1 MFTEAHISCAVL
13 CCSKSLLA
21 CDPRNLELKFMFD
34 FGACRQGECI
44 KLAQEIWKEW
54 YGVPRDFSETV
65 RLDTGKKRAMKEDS
79 ENFFLAKR
87 RRRVSEDVPLLTCEE
102 VRTATS
108 VHVPVDCERTEKEL
122 TIQLRKQFKNTI
134 QNYLWGHLTAAEV
147 PANLIDVAAEFA
159 ESRSKQDMQR
169 VKDASKKQALLDAVP
184 PHFHRE
190 SQWIFLERAEW
201 SQQRAFA
208 GCKITADPLLP
219 LFYVVSDPSSPPT
232 SVLWAATIR
241 GGCVLDLDCMLNII
255 AQRPHQKN
263 KGVAYLYDAA
273 YSIQR
278 KILVCE
284 DFAAT
289 KPEVSEIVQQCM

>member
-54 YGVPRDFSETV
+54 CGVPRDFSETV

-184 PHFHRE
+184 SRKPVDLSGACRVEPTTGVCGMQNHR
-190 SQWIFLERAEW
+190 R
-201 SQQRAFA
+201 
-208 GCKITADPLLP
+208 
-219 LFYVVSDPSSPPT
+219 SPPASILCGVRPEQPAYFCFVGSDHT
-232 SVLWAATIR
+232 RRMRARPRLH
-241 GGCVLDLDCMLNII
+241 
-255 AQRPHQKN
+255 AQYYRS
-263 KGVAYLYDAA
+263 A
-273 YSIQR
+273 SSSEEQR
-278 KILVCE
+278 SCILV
-284 DFAAT
+284 
-289 KPEVSEIVQQCM
+289 

>member
-1 MFTEAHISCAVL
+1 
-13 CCSKSLLA
+13 
-21 CDPRNLELKFMFD
+21 MFD
-34 FGACRQGECI
+34 FGACQQAECI
-44 KLAQEIWKEW
+44 KLAQEVWKEW
-54 YGVPRDFSETV
+54 YGVPRDFGATV
-65 RLDTGKKRAMKEDS
+65 RLDAGKKRAMKEGS

-87 RRRVSEDVPLLTCEE
+87 RRCVSEDLPLLTCEE

-108 VHVPVDCERTEKEL
+108 VHVPVGCATTNKEL
-122 TIQLRKQFKNTI
+122 TFQHQKQFKNNI

-147 PANLIDVAAEFA
+147 PANLADVAAEFA
-159 ESRSKQDMQR
+159 ELRSKRDIQR
-169 VKDASKKQALLDAVP
+169 VKDASKKQALFAAVP

-201 SQQRAFA
+201 SQQRGFA

-241 GGCVLDLDCMLNII
+241 GGCVLDLECMLNII
-255 AQRPHQKN
+255 AERPHQKN
-263 KGVAYLYDAA
+263 RGVAYLYDAA
-273 YSIQR
+273 YSIKR
-278 KILVCE
+278 EILVCE

-289 KPEVSEIVQQCM
+289 KPEVSEIVQKCM